1 MSCYV
6 AIWVSFGRYRGL
18 PECRAGPL
26 RPAHLRAVVPP
37 L

>member
-1 MSCYV
+1 MSP
-6 AIWVSFGRYRGL
+6 IWVSFGQFRGL
-18 PECRAGPL
+18 PERPAGPL